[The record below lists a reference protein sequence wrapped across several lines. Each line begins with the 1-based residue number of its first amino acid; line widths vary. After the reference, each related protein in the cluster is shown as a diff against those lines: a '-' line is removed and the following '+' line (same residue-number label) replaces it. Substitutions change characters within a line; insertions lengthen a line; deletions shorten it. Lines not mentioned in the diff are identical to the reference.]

1 MRQESLQIASTSP
14 RKLTGSVD
22 GSRVNPSPKTDI
34 GGLLR
39 NIRGMPSCTVRRY
52 VRLIPKKR
60 GAPALS
66 AIAIFTEERA
76 PDERG
81 EPGPLISRML
91 NDFSGPAGSSLRELL
106 AEGDAWDIDVR
117 QRLDPLEWD
126 P

>member
-1 MRQESLQIASTSP
+1 MRHM
-14 RKLTGSVD
+14 
-22 GSRVNPSPKTDI
+22 PK
-34 GGLLR
+34 
-39 NIRGMPSCTVRRY
+39 CTVRRY
-52 VRLIPKKR
+52 VRLIPKQR

-91 NDFSGPAGSSLRELL
+91 NDFSGPAGSSIREMVTD
-106 AEGDAWDIDVR
+106 GDAWDIDVR

-126 P
+126 R

>member
-1 MRQESLQIASTSP
+1 
-14 RKLTGSVD
+14 
-22 GSRVNPSPKTDI
+22 
-34 GGLLR
+34 
-39 NIRGMPSCTVRRY
+39 MPNCTVRRY

-66 AIAIFTEERA
+66 VIAVFTEERA

-91 NDFSGPAGSSLRELL
+91 NDFSGPEGSSLREMITD
-106 AEGDAWDIDVR
+106 GDAWDMDVR

-126 P
+126 T

>member
-1 MRQESLQIASTSP
+1 M
-14 RKLTGSVD
+14 
-22 GSRVNPSPKTDI
+22 PK
-34 GGLLR
+34 
-39 NIRGMPSCTVRRY
+39 CTVRRY

-60 GAPALS
+60 GAHVLM

-91 NDFSGPAGSSLRELL
+91 NDFSGPAGSAIQAMLTD
-106 AEGDAWDIDVR
+106 GDAWDIDVR

-126 P
+126 R